1 MKLSILVS
9 SIPSADVRP
18 SGPYFKYYFN
28 QPSRAQIG
36 TMVAILEV
44 GAFFSSLIVGRL
56 GDVYGR
62 RKVILWGAVI
72 FVTGGALQTFA
83 NGMGMLMLGRIVA
96 GVGVGALSTIVPV
109 YQSEISPS
117 HNRGQLA
124 CIEFTGNIVGYA
136 SSVWVDYGC
145 TYIQSNMSW
154 RIPLSMQ
161 CIMGALLAAGS
172 LIISESPRWLLDN
185 DHDEEGMVVLA
196 NLYGGGDV
204 HNERA
209 RNEFREIKEN
219 VIMIRQEGER
229 SYSDMWLRYKR
240 RLLIAMSSQAFAQL
254 NGINVISYYAP
265 LVFEQA
271 GWVGRDAILMTGING
286 IVYVASTI
294 PP

>member
-1 MKLSILVS
+1 MLGTDVGS
-9 SIPSADVRP
+9 S
-18 SGPYFKYYFN
+18 GLYFKDYFD
-28 QPSRAQIG
+28 QPSRPQIG

-44 GAFFSSLIVGRL
+44 GAFFSSLVVGRL

-83 NGMGMLMLGRIVA
+83 NGMGMLMLGRVVA

-161 CIMGALLAAGS
+161 CIMGTLLAVGS
-172 LIISESPRWLLDN
+172 LLISESPRWLLDN

-209 RNEFREIKEN
+209 RREFCEIKEN
-219 VIMIRQEGER
+219 VIMIRQEGDR
-229 SYSDMWLRYKR
+229 SYSEMWLRYKK
-240 RLLIAMSSQAFAQL
+240 RLLIAMSSQALAQL

-271 GWVGRDAILMTGING
+271 GWVGRDAILMAGING